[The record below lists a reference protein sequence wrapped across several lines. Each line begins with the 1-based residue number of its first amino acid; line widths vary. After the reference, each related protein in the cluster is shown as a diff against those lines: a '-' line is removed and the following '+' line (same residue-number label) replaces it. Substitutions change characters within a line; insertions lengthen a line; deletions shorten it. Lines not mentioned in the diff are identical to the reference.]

1 MIELIQTYDRAEMER
16 REYLLRTGQSK
27 KPSWGLRESH
37 ILRSELKRT
46 GILRFQR
53 DGYEYICNLCNFNT
67 GKSGILRHMKSFHS
81 EILKERITY
90 LVSTGLLDQS
100 FLRMNSTM
108 RRRTKEGKDRIM
120 ALRHENGYLDF

>member
-1 MIELIQTYDRAEMER
+1 
-16 REYLLRTGQSK
+16 
-27 KPSWGLRESH
+27 
-37 ILRSELKRT
+37 
-46 GILRFQR
+46 
-53 DGYEYICNLCNFNT
+53 
-67 GKSGILRHMKSFHS
+67 MKSFHS

>member
-46 GILRFQR
+46 GILRFQK

-67 GKSGILRHMKSFHS
+67 GKSGIVRHMKKFHT
-81 EILKERITY
+81 EILKEKISY

-108 RRRTKEGKDRIM
+108 RRRTKEPPDMDYGI
-120 ALRHENGYLDF
+120 EV